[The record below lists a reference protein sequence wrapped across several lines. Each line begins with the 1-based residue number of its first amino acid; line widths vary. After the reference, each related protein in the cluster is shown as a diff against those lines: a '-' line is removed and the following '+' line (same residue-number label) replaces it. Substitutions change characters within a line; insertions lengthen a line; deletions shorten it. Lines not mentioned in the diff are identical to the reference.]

1 MKEVYDENNKM
12 VKETKEIIDVMQQKQ
27 QDSLAHLDKKQET
40 IINHIQQ
47 LETDFK
53 IQIDRHLKELEN
65 TDLRQQKELA
75 DLSEYCKKLKTEI
88 IDLGTHIGTEI
99 SKVINTTNSTLNDYG
114 RKIGDV
120 ELNVKKQLDDIMT
133 KFQYYNKDFTNI
145 SENF

>member
-1 MKEVYDENNKM
+1 M
-12 VKETKEIIDVMQQKQ
+12 
-27 QDSLAHLDKKQET
+27 
-40 IINHIQQ
+40 
-47 LETDFK
+47 
-53 IQIDRHLKELEN
+53 
-65 TDLRQQKELA
+65 
-75 DLSEYCKKLKTEI
+75 KTEI